1 MRDRMQI
8 VLATQ
13 IGFCSG
19 VERSIEIA
27 EQTKNKYKNNVFC
40 LHPLIHN
47 TEIVKKINIPV
58 RAAEEM
64 KEGDTAIIS
73 AHGTS
78 PKIVRFLE
86 EKGITVIDATC
97 PFLHN
102 IHKKVNEYTKK
113 GYCILLLGN
122 KDHAEVQ
129 GISGWCDGCFQVIEK
144 PQQIDFS
151 ISEKFLLISQ
161 STFDSVLFD
170 EYAKKISEIA
180 KNSNKTLE
188 ILKSICYTNIYR
200 QLEAEKIASTCE
212 TVLIIGDKTSSNTN
226 KLVKIVEKAG
236 AKAHLITSISDLRSV
251 RTENNKALGIVSG
264 ASTPKELIMEV
275 FYIMSEEKVIDS
287 VTEEVKEAVTE
298 ETIETPVTPA
308 EAPAEEKKEAEEKK
322 ITMAEAFKKFG
333 AGPRSYREGMRLK
346 ARVITADVTGIS
358 VAIENGG
365 KNDSGFIYK
374 DEAEID
380 GSYDPN
386 NYAPDTVLDVIII
399 PKKDSGDK
407 NKAINLSKKAYDE
420 LKIDDEHV
428 QRILAGEE
436 FTLDRTQEIKGGLLG
451 KIGTYTIFI
460 PASQIRIGYVSNLS
474 EYVNK
479 PLRLKALPAR
489 EELDE
494 EGNPKKPRNPKRIVA
509 SQRVILEAEKEARD
523 EEFWSKIYVGAIVSG
538 KVKRFADFG
547 AFVSLK
553 YMDGLVHNSDLSW
566 SKRRDIKPADVL
578 EINKVY
584 DFIVLSVD
592 RENSKIGLGY
602 KQLQKKPIEIA
613 QEKYPIG
620 TVVTGKVA
628 KIMKYG
634 VFVELEPGL
643 DGLVHISQIQHGYLE
658 NINDAS
664 VKEGDIVNVKVMNY
678 DNDKITLSIKETL
691 PINEPAYEE
700 VSDAAADTE
709 GKGKDKKGKKVKE
722 EIDEGPHNFVSGGST
737 VSLGS
742 IFENLNIVTED
753 KKDEE

>member
-1 MRDRMQI
+1 MQI
-8 VLATQ
+8 IVAKHS
-13 IGFCSG
+13 GFCSG
-19 VERSIEIA
+19 VERSIRLAEEI
-27 EQTKNKYKNNVFC
+27 KNKKRVFC

-47 TEIVKKINIPV
+47 SAIVEKIGIPI
-58 RAAEEM
+58 ADENELT
-64 KEGDTAIIS
+64 EGDTAVIS

-78 PKIVRFLE
+78 PETIGRLKEKKVEIV
-86 EKGITVIDATC
+86 DATC
-97 PFLHN
+97 PFVQK
-102 IHKKVNEYTKK
+102 IHEKVREYAQK
-113 GYCILLLGN
+113 GYRVLILGN
-122 KDHAEVQ
+122 KNHIEVQ
-129 GISGWCDGCFQVIEK
+129 GTVGWCKNNVQVIEK
-144 PQQIDFS
+144 PEDIDLS
-151 ISEKFLLISQ
+151 VSDKYFLTAQ
-161 STFDSVLFD
+161 STYNSRLFD
-170 EYAKKISEIA
+170 EQAKNISEIVR
-180 KNSNKTLE
+180 KSKKTLE
-188 ILKSICYTNIYR
+188 ILKTICYTTIYR
-200 QLEAEKIASTCE
+200 QEEAEKIASEC
-212 TVLIIGDKTSSNTN
+212 VIILVIGDKTSANTA
-226 KLVKIVEKAG
+226 KLKQVAEEKG
-236 AKAHLITSISDLRSV
+236 AKAYLITSISDLKSV
-251 RTENNKALGIVSG
+251 RIENNNRALGIISG

-275 FYIMSEEKVIDS
+275 FYRMSEEKVIS
-287 VTEEVKEAVTE
+287 SMTEEVKENA
-298 ETIETPVTPA
+298 A
-308 EAPAEEKKEAEEKK
+308 EAVAEEVVAEPVADKKEAEGEKE
-322 ITMAEAFKKFG
+322 ITMAEGLKKFG
-333 AGPRSYREGMRLK
+333 FGPKSYREGMRLK
-346 ARVITADVTGIS
+346 ARVISADVTGIS

-365 KNDSGFIYK
+365 KNDSGFISK

-386 NYAPDTVLDVIII
+386 NYPVDTLLDVIII
-399 PKKDSGDK
+399 PKKESGDK
-407 NKAINLSKKAYDE
+407 NKTINLSKKAYDE
-420 LKIDDEHV
+420 LKVDDERV

-436 FTLDRTQEIKGGLLG
+436 FTLDHTQEIKGGLLG
-451 KIGTYTIFI
+451 KIGTYTVFI
-460 PASQIRIGYVSNLS
+460 PASQIRLGYVNNLS

-509 SQRVILEAEKEARD
+509 SQKVILEAEKAARD

-620 TVVTGKVA
+620 TIVTGKVA

-658 NINDAS
+658 NINDATI
-664 VKEGDIVNVKVMNY
+664 KEGDIVNVKVMNY
-678 DNDKITLSIKETL
+678 ENDKITLSIKETL
-691 PINEPAYEE
+691 PINEPVYEE
-700 VSDAAADTE
+700 AADAAEAVE
-709 GKGKDKKGKKVKE
+709 GKKDKKGKKVKE
-722 EIDEGPHNFVSGGST
+722 EVDEGPHNFVSGGST

-742 IFENLNIVTED
+742 IFGNLNIVTDD
-753 KKDEE
+753 KKDE

>member
-1 MRDRMQI
+1 MQVI
-8 VLATQ
+8 LAKNC
-13 IGFCSG
+13 GFCKG
-19 VERSIEIA
+19 VEHSLSIA
-27 EQTKNKYKNNVFC
+27 EKAKLKYERLFC

-47 TEIVKKINIPV
+47 DSIVRKLNIPLV
-58 RAAEEM
+58 
-64 KEGDTAIIS
+64 KSIDDLSVGDAVIIS
-73 AHGTS
+73 AHGVD
-78 PKIVRFLE
+78 PKTLDRLKA
-86 EKGITVIDATC
+86 KGTVVIDATC
-97 PFLHN
+97 PFVMDIHN
-102 IHKKVNEYTKK
+102 KVRKYSEA
-113 GYCILLLGN
+113 GYEVIILGDKN
-122 KDHAEVQ
+122 HAEVI
-129 GISGWCDGCFQVIEK
+129 GTAGWCPGCYQVVKDAAE
-144 PQQIDFS
+144 IDLS
-151 ISEKFLLISQ
+151 RSDKYVLTAQ
-161 STFDSVLFD
+161 STYDNGLFD
-170 EYAKKISEIA
+170 IQAKKISGLI
-180 KNSNKTLE
+180 KNSKKTLE
-188 ILKSICYTNIYR
+188 IVKTICYTTIER
-200 QLEAEKIASTCE
+200 QKEAAELTTSCGTIL
-212 TVLIIGDKTSSNTN
+212 VVGDKKSSNTQ
-226 KLVKIVEKAG
+226 KLLKIAENAG
-236 AKAHLITSISDLRSV
+236 ADAYLISSTSDLASV
-251 RTENNKALGIVSG
+251 RTENNKALGIISG

-275 FYIMSEEKVIDS
+275 FYRMSEEKVIDS
-287 VTEEVKEAVTE
+287 VAEEVKENATATTEVVPTPTE
-298 ETIETPVTPA
+298 EKSESGSP
-308 EAPAEEKKEAEEKK
+308 KE
-322 ITMAEAFKKFG
+322 ITMAEGLKRYG
-333 AGPRSYREGMRLK
+333 ASPKSYREGMRLK
-346 ARVITADVTGIS
+346 ARVISADVTGIS

-365 KNDSGFIYK
+365 KNDSGFIAK

-380 GSYDPN
+380 GSYDPA
-386 NYAPDTVLDVIII
+386 NYPADTVLDVIII
-399 PKKDSGDK
+399 PKESGDK
-407 NKAINLSKKAYDE
+407 KKDINLSKKAYDE
-420 LKIDDEHV
+420 LKVDDERV

-460 PASQIRIGYVSNLS
+460 PASQIKIGYINNLAD
-474 EYVNK
+474 YVNK

-509 SQRVILEAEKEARD
+509 SQRVILEAEKQARD

-592 RENSKIGLGY
+592 RENGKIGLGY

-620 TVVTGKVA
+620 TIVTGKVA

-643 DGLVHISQIQHGYLE
+643 DGLVHISQIQNSYLE
-658 NINDAS
+658 NINDVA

-691 PINEPAYEE
+691 PVEE
-700 VSDAAADTE
+700 VSVHEVSSDADASVK
-709 GKGKDKKGKKVKE
+709 GKGKGRKVKE
-722 EIDEGPHNFVSGGST
+722 EEDEGPHNFVSGGSR

-742 IFENLNIVTED
+742 IFENLNIKTDDD
-753 KKDEE
+753 KNE

>member
-1 MRDRMQI
+1 MQVI
-8 VLATQ
+8 LSKSC
-13 IGFCSG
+13 GFCKG
-19 VERSIEIA
+19 VKHSLSLA
-27 EQTKNKYKNNVFC
+27 EEAKNKYERLFC

-47 TEIVKKINIPV
+47 DTIVRKLDIPLV
-58 RAAEEM
+58 KSVDDLKA
-64 KEGDTAIIS
+64 GDAVIVS
-73 AHGTS
+73 AHGTN
-78 PKIVRFLE
+78 PQTLNTLRK
-86 EKGITVIDATC
+86 KGAVIIDATC
-97 PFLHN
+97 PFVSDIHN
-102 IHKKVNEYTKK
+102 KVRKYADD
-113 GYCILLLGN
+113 GYEVIILGDKN
-122 KDHAEVQ
+122 HAEVI
-129 GISGWCDGCFQVIEK
+129 GTAGWCLGRCQIVKDTKE
-144 PQQIDFS
+144 IDFS
-151 ISEKFLLISQ
+151 RSDKFVLTVQ
-161 STFDSVLFD
+161 STYDNELFD
-170 EYAKKISEIA
+170 KQAKKISDLIR
-180 KNSNKTLE
+180 NSKKILE
-188 ILKSICYTNIYR
+188 IVKTICYTTIKR
-200 QLEAEKIASTCE
+200 QKEAAELTNSCDTIL
-212 TVLIIGDKTSSNTN
+212 VVGDKKSSNTR
-226 KLVKIVEKAG
+226 KLLKIAENAG
-236 AKAHLITSISDLRSV
+236 ADAYLISSISDLQSV
-251 RTENNKALGIVSG
+251 RIENKNNKALGIISG

-275 FYIMSEEKVIDS
+275 FYRMSEEKVIDS
-287 VTEEVKEAVTE
+287 VAEEVKENATATTEVVATPTE
-298 ETIETPVTPA
+298 EKSQS
-308 EAPAEEKKEAEEKK
+308 EAPKE
-322 ITMAEAFKKFG
+322 ITMEEGLKKYG
-333 AGPRSYREGMRLK
+333 GSPKSYREGMRLK
-346 ARVITADVTGIS
+346 ARVISADVTGIS

-365 KNDSGFIYK
+365 KNDSGFIAK

-380 GSYDPN
+380 GSYDPA
-386 NYAPDTVLDVIII
+386 NYPADTVLDVIII
-399 PKKDSGDK
+399 PKESGDK
-407 NKAINLSKKAYDE
+407 KKDINLSKKAYDE
-420 LKIDDEHV
+420 LKVDDEHV

-460 PASQIRIGYVSNLS
+460 PASQIKIGYINNLAD
-474 EYVNK
+474 YVNK

-592 RENSKIGLGY
+592 RENGKIGLGY

-620 TVVTGKVA
+620 TIVTGKVA

-643 DGLVHISQIQHGYLE
+643 DGLVHISQIQNSYLE
-658 NINDAS
+658 NINDAA

-691 PINEPAYEE
+691 PVEE
-700 VSDAAADTE
+700 VPAPEVSAEADTSVK
-709 GKGKDKKGKKVKE
+709 GKGKGKKVKE
-722 EIDEGPHNFVSGGST
+722 EEDEGPHNFVSGGSK

-742 IFENLNIVTED
+742 IFENLNIKTDDD
-753 KKDEE
+753 KNE

>member
-1 MRDRMQI
+1 MI
-8 VLATQ
+8 TSCGTILV
-13 IGFCSG
+13 
-19 VERSIEIA
+19 V
-27 EQTKNKYKNNVFC
+27 
-40 LHPLIHN
+40 
-47 TEIVKKINIPV
+47 
-58 RAAEEM
+58 
-64 KEGDTAIIS
+64 GD
-73 AHGTS
+73 
-78 PKIVRFLE
+78 PK
-86 EKGITVIDATC
+86 
-97 PFLHN
+97 
-102 IHKKVNEYTKK
+102 
-113 GYCILLLGN
+113 
-122 KDHAEVQ
+122 
-129 GISGWCDGCFQVIEK
+129 
-144 PQQIDFS
+144 
-151 ISEKFLLISQ
+151 
-161 STFDSVLFD
+161 
-170 EYAKKISEIA
+170 
-180 KNSNKTLE
+180 
-188 ILKSICYTNIYR
+188 
-200 QLEAEKIASTCE
+200 
-212 TVLIIGDKTSSNTN
+212 SSNTQ
-226 KLVKIVEKAG
+226 KLLKIARNAG
-236 AKAHLITSISDLRSV
+236 ADAYLISSISDMKSV
-251 RTENNKALGIVSG
+251 RIENKNNKALGIISG

-275 FYIMSEEKVIDS
+275 FYRMSEEKVIDS
-287 VTEEVKEAVTE
+287 VAEEVKENATAATEAVVATPTE
-298 ETIETPVTPA
+298 EKSES
-308 EAPAEEKKEAEEKK
+308 EAPKK
-322 ITMAEAFKKFG
+322 ITMEEGLKRYG
-333 AGPRSYREGMRLK
+333 ASPKSYREGMRLK
-346 ARVITADVTGIS
+346 ARVISADVTGIS

-365 KNDSGFIYK
+365 KNDSGFIAK

-380 GSYDPN
+380 GSYDPA
-386 NYAPDTVLDVIII
+386 NYPADTVLDVIII
-399 PKKDSGDK
+399 PKESGDK

-420 LKIDDEHV
+420 LKVDDEHV

-451 KIGTYTIFI
+451 KIGTYTVFI
-460 PASQIRIGYVSNLS
+460 PASQIKIGFVGNLS

-479 PLRLKALPAR
+479 PLRLKALPPR

-509 SQRVILEAEKEARD
+509 SQRVILEAEKAARD
-523 EEFWSKIYVGAIVSG
+523 EEFWSKVYVGAIVSG

-592 RENSKIGLGY
+592 RENGKIGLGY

-620 TVVTGKVA
+620 TIVTGKVA

-678 DNDKITLSIKETL
+678 ENDKITLSIKETL
-691 PINEPAYEE
+691 PIAE
-700 VSDAAADTE
+700 VAPEVETTE
-709 GKGKDKKGKKVKE
+709 AEANGAVKGKKGKKVKE
-722 EIDEGPHNFVSGGST
+722 ESDEGPHNFVSGGSK